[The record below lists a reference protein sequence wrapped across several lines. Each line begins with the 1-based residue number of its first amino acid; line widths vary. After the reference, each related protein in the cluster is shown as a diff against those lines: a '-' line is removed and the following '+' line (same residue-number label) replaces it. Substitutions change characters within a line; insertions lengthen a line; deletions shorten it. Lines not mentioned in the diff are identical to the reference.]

1 MPMEL
6 HPFDQAIALQ
16 ADGPDRFSGHC
27 GRSYWNMLGPFGGI
41 SAATALQAVLQHP
54 ALLGEPVSL
63 TVNYAS
69 ALVEGPFTIIARPVR
84 TNRSTQHWMLEL
96 QQQGAGGALETNL
109 SATAL
114 TALRRPTWGA
124 SDVPFPG
131 VPAPDSLEP
140 VRRAFPLEWFH
151 RYQLASVCG
160 GIPDAWDGTENGAG
174 PDTASLTRVWM
185 RDMPLRVLDF
195 CSLTALADVFFPRV
209 FLRRA
214 TRVPS
219 GTVSMTVYFHAG
231 GELLRQCG
239 SGFVLGQ
246 ARGQV
251 YRNGFFDQTAQLW
264 SAAAEPLATSTQV
277 VYYKE

>member
-1 MPMEL
+1 LEL
-6 HPFDQAIALQ
+6 HPFDQALTLHP
-16 ADGPDRFSGHC
+16 DGADRFSGQC
-27 GRSYWNMLGPFGGI
+27 GRSYWNMLGPFGGV
-41 SAATALQAVLQHP
+41 SAAIVLRAVLQHP

-69 ALVEGPFTIIARPVR
+69 VLVEGPFTVCVRPVR

-96 QQQGAGGALETNL
+96 QQQEAGGKLG
-109 SATAL
+109 TAL
-114 TALRRPTWGA
+114 TATVLTAVRRTTWGA
-124 SDVPFPG
+124 SDIPCPE
-131 VPAPDSLEP
+131 VPAPQGLGSL
-140 VRRAFPLEWFH
+140 RRAFALEWFN
-151 RYQLASVCG
+151 RYEMASVCG
-160 GIPDAWDGTENGAG
+160 GVPDAWDGAENQSG

-185 RDMPLRVLDF
+185 RDKPPRPLDF

-214 TRVPS
+214 SRVPA

-264 SAAAEPLATSTQV
+264 SEAGEPLATSTQV

>member
-1 MPMEL
+1 MEP

-16 ADGPDRFSGHC
+16 AEGPDRFTGQC
-27 GRSYWNMLGPFGGI
+27 GRSYWNMLGPFGGV

-54 ALLGEPVSL
+54 GRLGEPVSL

-69 ALVEGPFTIIARPVR
+69 ALIEGTFAILARPVR

-96 QQQGAGGALETNL
+96 QQPGADGSWQTAL

-124 SDVPFPG
+124 SDVPFPD
-131 VPAPDSLEP
+131 VPSPGSLQT
-140 VRRAFPLEWFH
+140 VRRAFPLEWFN
-151 RYQLASVCG
+151 RYELASVCG
-160 GIPDAWDGTENGAG
+160 GIPDAWDGAENMGGA
-174 PDTASLTRVWM
+174 DTASLTRVWM
-185 RDMPLRVLDF
+185 RDMPLRPLDF

-214 TRVPS
+214 SRVPA

-231 GELLRQCG
+231 GEVLRECG
-239 SGFVLGQ
+239 TGFVLGQ

-264 SAAAEPLATSTQV
+264 SAAGEPLATSTQV

>member
-1 MPMEL
+1 VQQ

-16 ADGPDRFSGHC
+16 ADGPDRFTGHC

-54 ALLGEPVSL
+54 ARLGEPVSL

-69 ALVEGPFTIIARPVR
+69 ALVEGPFTVVVRPVR

-96 QQQGAGGALETNL
+96 QQQGAHGSLETAL

-124 SDVPFPG
+124 SDVPFPE
-131 VPAPDSLEP
+131 VPVPDSLDAL
-140 VRRAFPLEWFH
+140 RRAFPLEWFN
-151 RYQLASVCG
+151 RYEVMSVCG
-160 GIPDAWDGTENGAG
+160 GIPNAWDGAEHRGG
-174 PDTASLTRVWM
+174 PDTASLTRIWM
-185 RDMPLRVLDF
+185 RDAPQRPLDF

-214 TRVPS
+214 SRVPA

-231 GELLRQCG
+231 GELLRECG
-239 SGFVLGQ
+239 TGFVLGQ

-251 YRNGFFDQTAQLW
+251 YRNGFFDQTAHLW
-264 SAAAEPLATSTQV
+264 NTAGEPLATSTQV